1 MANEGDVA
9 DVKDQIGA
17 VRVTLEDGDVIKP
30 FGLEE
35 SSTRRVE
42 SADDDESSGDLL
54 LVADVNQDFLF
65 LVNQRDVTDIKA
77 TFHLVD
83 TDGR

>member
-42 SADDDESSGDLL
+42 SADDGSSGDLL